1 MLHHWH
7 GTIELIHRALA
18 EDEAAADAT
27 SGLLPADMR
36 GSAIV
41 VAKEHGVVA
50 GLEVGLEVFRQVDQ
64 SIEAFG
70 PLPDG
75 STVEP
80 GQHVATLNGPLASI
94 LRAERTAL
102 NFMQR
107 MSGIAT
113 ATRAYVDA
121 VDGTGATFI
130 DTRKTVPGW
139 RLLDKQAVRA
149 GGGHNHRMSLA
160 DGVLIKD
167 NHIAAAATKN
177 EGIAD
182 LVRKARAV
190 APHTVRIEV
199 ECDTLDQVRQALD
212 ASADIVMLDNMTLDE
227 MREAVG
233 LCKGRA
239 LTEASGGITL
249 DTARA
254 IAETGVDLL
263 SSGAVTHSVKA
274 LDLSLDVTVDA
285 TGA

>member
-36 GSAIV
+36 GTAAVI
-41 VAKEHGVVA
+41 AKENGVVA
-50 GLEVGLEVFRQVDQ
+50 GLEVGLEVFRQVDP
-64 SIEAFG
+64 SIEAFD
-70 PLPDG
+70 PLADG
-75 STVEP
+75 SVVEP
-80 GQHVATLNGPLASI
+80 GQHVASIRGPLVSI

-121 VDGTGATFI
+121 IAGTGATLI
-130 DTRKTVPGW
+130 DTRKTLPGH

-167 NHIAAAATKN
+167 NHIAAAATKG

-182 LVRKARAV
+182 LVLQARAI

-212 ASADIVMLDNMTLDE
+212 AAADIVMLDNMTLDE

-233 LCKGRA
+233 LCKGHA
-239 LTEASGGITL
+239 LPEASGGITL
-249 DTARA
+249 STVRE

-263 SSGAVTHSVKA
+263 STGAITHSVKA
-274 LDLSLDVTVDA
+274 LDLSLDVAVDKR
-285 TGA
+285 